1 MKLTASQIFVDD
13 QQKALD
19 FYTQILGFKKKED
32 IPLGTHRW
40 LTIISSEDPNVE
52 ILLEPSDHQA
62 VKPFKKALVKDNIP
76 YKSFTVEN
84 LQEKYKQLLDKKV
97 KFTTHP
103 TDAGTVIL
111 AVLDDTCGNLIQ
123 IIQHKNI

>member
-84 LQEKYKQLLDKKV
+84 LQEKYKQLLEKKV
-97 KFTTHP
+97 KFTTPP
-103 TDAGTVIL
+103 TDTGTVIL
-111 AVLDDTCGNLIQ
+111 AVFDDTCGNLIQ
-123 IIQHKNI
+123 IIEHKNI

>member
-84 LQEKYKQLLDKKV
+84 LQEKYKQLLEKKV
-97 KFTTHP
+97 KFTTPP

-111 AVLDDTCGNLIQ
+111 AVFDDTCGNLIQ